1 MSDIYTLL
9 KQYDDL
15 SIERSDIARRIDAL
29 NSQLKALEKTI
40 VSDSVEG
47 TRSDGTYGSIRIEG
61 IPLPEYDMRLEQ
73 LHKKNEM
80 YAKVQK
86 RLEELK
92 EQIEVD
98 VLNVTDS
105 SVRTIIRLR
114 YIDGK
119 KWDKVARDMC
129 MGTDQCRKRMTRYFD
144 KENRKNT

>member
-15 SIERSDIARRIDAL
+15 ALERADISRRIGRLNDEIRAL
-29 NSQLKALEKTI
+29 KGTI

-47 TRSDGTYGSIRIEG
+47 TRPDGTYGSIRIEG
-61 IPLPEYDMRLEQ
+61 IPMPEYDMRLEQ